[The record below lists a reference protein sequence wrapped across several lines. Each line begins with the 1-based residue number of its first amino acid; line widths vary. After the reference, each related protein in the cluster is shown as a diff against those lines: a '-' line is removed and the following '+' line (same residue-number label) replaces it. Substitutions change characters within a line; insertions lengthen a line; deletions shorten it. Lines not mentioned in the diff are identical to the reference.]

1 MIRRLLTIAVAL
13 TAVLFAG
20 CGDDTADTPAGTAT
34 TAPRAA
40 EVILDWY
47 ANADHAGLLGAVDQ
61 GFFARRGLDVT
72 TTVPTDPAASL
83 KQVAAGKAPFAI
95 SYAPEVLIAR
105 SQGIPVTAVAAL
117 IPIPLNSVMARA
129 DRGITRPRDLE
140 GKTVGAAGVPSD
152 RALLDTVVR
161 SDGGD
166 PAKVTLRNVGFNLAP
181 SLAAGKVDAVIGA
194 YWNIEQPELEAKGVK
209 LNVLRLEEHGVP
221 MYAELVIVTSDTV
234 AKDDP
239 QLVRDFVAGLAEG
252 QAWAAGNPDAAAAAL
267 LKANPDLSA
276 DTLGAQLALTAPLL
290 ATDGVPA
297 VAVLPQQWADLA
309 TWMRENG
316 LLTGDGDVAAAVN
329 DTFVPAP

>member
-1 MIRRLLTIAVAL
+1 MIRRLLPLIVAL
-13 TAVLFAG
+13 GAALLLAG
-20 CGDDTADTPAGTAT
+20 CGDDEAADVPGATTPAR
-34 TAPRAA
+34 PA

-47 ANADHAGLLGAVDQ
+47 PNADHAGLVGAVDQ
-61 GFFARRGLDVT
+61 GFFARRGLDVS

-105 SQGIPVTAVAAL
+105 SQGVPVTAVAAL

-129 DRGITRPRDLE
+129 DRRITRPRDLE

-166 PAKVTLRNVGFNLAP
+166 PAKVTLRNVGFSLAP
-181 SLAAGKVDAVIGA
+181 ALAAGKVDAVIGA

-209 LNVLRLEEHGVP
+209 LNVLRLEQHGVP
-221 MYAELVIVTSDTV
+221 MYAELVVVTSDTV

-252 QAWAAGNPDAAAAAL
+252 QAWAAADQDAAAAAL
-267 LKANPDLSA
+267 RKANPDLST

-297 VAVLPQQWADLA
+297 VAVQPQQWADLA

-316 LLTGDGDVAAAVN
+316 LLTGDGDVAAAV
-329 DTFVPAP
+329 DDSFLPER